1 MAKALYLFAIFC
13 STISQMPT
21 ILDSGMSV
29 LLNATWILPLV
40 YMVITSPRSFFNN
53 KLLPFY
59 FFVFGFTYYAFI
71 CQSLTG
77 NTYFTGD
84 VYNFYI
90 ALLVTIV
97 SFAFWERHGDKKMLQ
112 LIPVTL
118 MVATI
123 PVTLEICTEFL
134 IGADMMSATYAYM
147 EKNSAAH
154 LMLNTAF
161 ISIMLFRPQKT
172 LLKWGSFG
180 CIALLLIVMLMLRS
194 RATIVSAVYIIAYFV
209 FASGNKK
216 VKIYFLLAAIL
227 IMGVLLVNSDLSEV
241 LVKGILLGGRESSD
255 MNDLSSNRFFLMLIA
270 LPNIPKHP
278 WIGVGDYYLDCMPFA
293 MQLQY
298 GVIGLTIVL
307 FFLYY
312 IFKSLRRQKSISTIQ
327 TTAYLLFMALMVNS
341 IFEARAPF
349 GPGAKTII
357 MWAFYGIVLALQFN
371 MQRQNNKDYSDI
383 KDVIK

>member
-1 MAKALYLFAIFC
+1 MAKALYLFALFC
-13 STISQMPT
+13 SAISQMPT
-21 ILDSGMSV
+21 ILDSGMSM

-59 FFVFGFTYYAFI
+59 LFVFGFTYFAFI

-77 NTYFTGD
+77 NTYFSGD

-97 SFAFWERHGDKKMLQ
+97 SFAFWERHGDEKMLQ

-123 PVTLEICTEFL
+123 PVALEICTEFL
-134 IGADMMSATYAYM
+134 LGADLMSATYAYM

-161 ISIMLFRPQKT
+161 ISMTLFRPRHKV
-172 LLKWGSFG
+172 LKWGNIG
-180 CIALLLIVMLMLRS
+180 CIAVLLIVMLMLRS
-194 RATIVSAVYIIAYFV
+194 RATIVSALYIIAYFV
-209 FASGNKK
+209 LASGNKK
-216 VKIYFLLAAIL
+216 VKIYFFLAVLLV
-227 IMGVLLVNSDLSEV
+227 MGVLVVNSDLSEV
-241 LVKGILLGGRESSD
+241 LVKGILLGGRESND
-255 MNDLSSNRFFLMLIA
+255 MNDLSSNRIILMLIA

-278 WIGVGDYYLDCMPFA
+278 WIGVGDYYIDCMPFA

-298 GVIGLTIVL
+298 GVIGLTIVFSFL
-307 FFLYY
+307 FCV
-312 IFKSLRRQKSISTIQ
+312 FKSLRRQKGLSVMH

-341 IFEARAPF
+341 IFEARSPF
-349 GPGAKTII
+349 GPGAKTNI
-357 MWAFYGIVLALQFN
+357 MWVFYAIVLAHQFN
-371 MQRQNNKDYSDI
+371 KERKRDKTQ
-383 KDVIK
+383 